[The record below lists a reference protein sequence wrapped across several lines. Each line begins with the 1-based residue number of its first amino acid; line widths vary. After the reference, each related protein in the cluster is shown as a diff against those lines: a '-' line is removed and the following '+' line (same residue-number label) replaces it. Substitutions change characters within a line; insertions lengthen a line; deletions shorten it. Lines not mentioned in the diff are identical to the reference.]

1 MSVWKIEL
9 AAGYVVTNMKVRH
22 NVGDYFEYKDHS
34 ESLLAE
40 IETLPD
46 NVTLHISRELALWLF
61 N

>member
-9 AAGYVVTNMKVRH
+9 AAGDVVSNMKVRH

-46 NVTLHISRELALWLF
+46 SVTLHISRELALWLF
-61 N
+61 S

>member
-61 N
+61 S

>member
-9 AAGYVVTNMKVRH
+9 EAGDVVANMQDRH
-22 NVGDYFEYKDHS
+22 NVGDYFDYKDYS

-40 IETLPD
+40 LETLSD
-46 NVTLHISRELALWLF
+46 NVTLHIPRELALWLF